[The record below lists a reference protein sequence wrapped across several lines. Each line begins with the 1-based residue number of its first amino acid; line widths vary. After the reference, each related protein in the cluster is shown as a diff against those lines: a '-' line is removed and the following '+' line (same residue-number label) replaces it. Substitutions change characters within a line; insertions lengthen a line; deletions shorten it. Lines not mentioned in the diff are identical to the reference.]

1 MDVTVD
7 GQKRKINWTTTL
19 LLVFVIIGIVFFAK
33 PGIQGYS
40 VYLQAKNSNYT
51 VAELGQNLQAL
62 QHKLELSEQ
71 NLSMQNSLTGSVIQL
86 VEKSNADL
94 IACKT
99 ENTKLQSESKYAS
112 ELCDQRVQNLQRQIA
127 ETIAEETEQ
136 SNPDLEKAQA
146 DLKLVQDQ
154 LSAVQG
160 DFNAFA
166 ENTARSVCCKQKF
179 DNPNINS
186 YSIINNKLVCL
197 ESGGVPISCSLG

>member
-7 GQKRKINWTTTL
+7 GQKRKVNLISISFVVL
-19 LLVFVIIGIVFFAK
+19 VIIGIVLFAK

-51 VAELGQNLQAL
+51 VAELGKNLQAL

-71 NLSMQNSLTGSVIQL
+71 NLSMQNSLTGNVIQL
-86 VEKSNADL
+86 VEKSNAEL
-94 IACKT
+94 ITCKT
-99 ENTKLQSESKYAS
+99 ENTKLQSESKFAS
-112 ELCDQRVQNLQRQIA
+112 ELCDQRVQNLQQKIA
-127 ETIAEETEQ
+127 ESAAAEVEQ
-136 SNPDLEKAQA
+136 TNPVLEKAQT

-154 LSAVQG
+154 LVSVQS
-160 DFNAFA
+160 DFNVFA

-197 ESGGVPISCSLG
+197 ESGGAPISCSLG